1 MFHNLLN
8 AKNYFISYLLQIE
21 TTKPNKPGV
30 GVPTKLTVVANGNG
44 NKANVETTVPVVEV
58 KDEQA
63 PLVQDN
69 TNVNTNTNAPKDTN
83 GVELVPIMD
92 NTENNETRC

>member
-1 MFHNLLN
+1 MFHNLSKFKEL
-8 AKNYFISYLLQIE
+8 FQLFLIQIE

-69 TNVNTNTNAPKDTN
+69 TNANTNAPKDTN

>member
-1 MFHNLLN
+1 M
-8 AKNYFISYLLQIE
+8 
-21 TTKPNKPGV
+21 
-30 GVPTKLTVVANGNG
+30 TVVANGNG

-69 TNVNTNTNAPKDTN
+69 TNANTNTNAPKDTN